1 MRRLVVSLA
10 ALATLAVASAAPAQ
24 TLKVVMHSDVKA
36 LDPIWSG
43 AYITR
48 NHGYM
53 LYDTLFAIDEN
64 LKIQPQMVDKY
75 ETSADKLTWDFRLR
89 EGLACRHEAAG

>member
-1 MRRLVVSLA
+1 MRLRRFLVASVAAFA
-10 ALATLAVASAAPAQ
+10 ALFAAPFASAQ

-48 NHGYM
+48 NHGW
-53 LYDTLFAIDEN
+53 TG
-64 LKIQPQMVDKY
+64 
-75 ETSADKLTWDFRLR
+75 SAW
-89 EGLACRHEAAG
+89 